1 MMRLLYPLVAS
12 ALITIA
18 PFLMTFENGQ
28 DIVRGIFGF
37 SEFALLLLL
46 AYVLRYPFGKLRGFG
61 WLRNPVVPRV
71 FLPAVIIAAMLVV
84 AFLDLS
90 NLLAIKG
97 WDMGWRA
104 VVPFATCGLA
114 VAMMW
119 KVPAFKFSTINLIL
133 FVSLVAHLAA
143 MNYYPSQPL
152 AQFPVIEYL
161 DRTAPKPVQ
170 RKMLP
175 EEFIAKYNVV
185 DSATITHNFV
195 DTSRSNVIV
204 LVESWG
210 IPLDNEAFD
219 AELQIFRNAGF
230 METKSAEIDSAAVTF
245 PKMQVGVHS
254 RMYSR
259 TRTAERE
266 DLIYVLTR
274 DSVNL
279 RKDTAFLP
287 NVYKGLGYKTAFL
300 FGGDSLEQHRYKYI
314 RNVGFEELFWGNE
327 TLGSREFYVADSV
340 MLAKVDSLLAE
351 TTTDSVAMKN
361 RSVAKRFVAF
371 TTSDSRFPLPGFKD
385 PYSGSADSI
394 QSVYYTQLYKTLKAI
409 AELARKYP
417 EVRFVVQGDHDPIL
431 SPLAF
436 QERFYKRWIPFV
448 VLN

>member
-1 MMRLLYPLVAS
+1 MMRLLYPLIGS
-12 ALITIA
+12 ALITIV
-18 PFLMTFENGQ
+18 PFLMTFEKGQ
-28 DIVRGIFGF
+28 DIVRGIFGY
-37 SEFALLLLL
+37 SEFALLLLFAWVKSWIGASTASGL
-46 AYVLRYPFGKLRGFG
+46 TR
-61 WLRNPVVPRV
+61 RNVVTIATLV
-71 FLPAVIIAAMLVV
+71 VIIVAMLVV
-84 AFLDLS
+84 AFMDLG
-90 NLLAIKG
+90 NLLAMKG

-119 KVPAFKFSTINLIL
+119 KVPPFKFTTINLIL
-133 FVSLVAHLAA
+133 FVSLATHLAA
-143 MNYYPSQPL
+143 LNYYAAQPL

-161 DRTAPKPVQ
+161 DRMAPVPVE
-170 RKMLP
+170 RKFLP
-175 EEFIAKYNVV
+175 DEFLAKYNVV
-185 DSATITHNFV
+185 DSASVTHNFV
-195 DTSRSNVIV
+195 DSTRSNVIV

-210 IPLDNEAFD
+210 IPLDNDAFEK
-219 AELQIFRNAGF
+219 ELQIFRDAGF
-230 METKSAEIDSAAVTF
+230 AETVRDSVLTAGTM
-245 PKMQVGVHS
+245 KVGVHS

-266 DLIYVLTR
+266 DLIYTLTR
-274 DSVNL
+274 DSVSR
-279 RKDTAFLP
+279 RKDTTFLP
-287 NVYKGLGYKTAFL
+287 YAYRSLGYKTAFL
-300 FGGDSLEQHRYKYI
+300 FGGDSLEQYRYKYI
-314 RNVGFEELFWGNE
+314 RNVGFDDLLWGNKS
-327 TLGSREFYVADSV
+327 LGSREFYAADSV
-340 MLAKVDSLLAE
+340 MVAKMDSLLAE
-351 TTTDSVAMKN
+351 TTADSVAMKN

-417 EVRFVVQGDHDPIL
+417 EVRFVVQGDHEPIL